1 MRIKMMKR
9 KMIKMMKKMRRRK
22 EMKRRK
28 RMMIK
33 KKMTKRMRKEV
44 PRAKEKILQL
54 QLFNLCIYFSRNHSL
69 QTKKFP
75 SSNI

>member
-9 KMIKMMKKMRRRK
+9 KMIKMMKEMRR
-22 EMKRRK
+22 RRK

-54 QLFNLCIYFSRNHSL
+54 QLFILCLTR
-69 QTKKFP
+69 
-75 SSNI
+75 